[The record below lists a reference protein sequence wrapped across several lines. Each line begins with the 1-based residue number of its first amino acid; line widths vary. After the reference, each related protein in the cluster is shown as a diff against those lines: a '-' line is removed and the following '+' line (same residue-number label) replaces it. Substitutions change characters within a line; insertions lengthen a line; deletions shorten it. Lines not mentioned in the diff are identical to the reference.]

1 MEQNSEPQLDGIPK
15 ARKVSWITLRF
26 IIALVLFLATLFVF
40 VSITDEIVLEKE
52 SGFDQAISATIAPLV
67 SPVTT
72 SLMKTFT
79 FFGSEMFL
87 FPAYVVLIIYYIFKR
102 KNRLALDITMIGLSS
117 TGILFL
123 FKDIFKRHRPLDP
136 LINNVTG
143 FSYPSGHSF
152 SSFTFFGILI
162 YLLWHIN
169 IHKRWK
175 IMIAVFL
182 ILFATIIA
190 FSRVYLRVHFPSD
203 VLAGFCLSVVWL
215 MISIWI
221 LHKADRGM
229 VGEKNRN
236 NKVTA

>member
-1 MEQNSEPQLDGIPK
+1 MEKISEPKLDQLSKGG
-15 ARKVSWITLRF
+15 KVSWITLRL

-52 SGFDQAISATIAPLV
+52 GGFDQSISNAIIPLV
-67 SPVTT
+67 SPFTT
-72 SLMKTFT
+72 SLMKFFT

-87 FPAYVVLIIYYIFKR
+87 FPAYVLLIIYYFFR
-102 KNRLALDITMIGLSS
+102 KKSRLALDITMIGLSS
-117 TGILFL
+117 TGILLL
-123 FKDIFKRHRPLDP
+123 FKDIFKRNRPLDP

-162 YLLWHIN
+162 YIIWHTN
-169 IHKRWK
+169 IRKRWK
-175 IMIAVFL
+175 MLIAFFL
-182 ILFATIIA
+182 TAFAAIIA
-190 FSRVYLRVHFPSD
+190 FSRVYLRVHYPSD

-229 VGEKNRN
+229 AGAKKRS
-236 NKVTA
+236 NKIPV